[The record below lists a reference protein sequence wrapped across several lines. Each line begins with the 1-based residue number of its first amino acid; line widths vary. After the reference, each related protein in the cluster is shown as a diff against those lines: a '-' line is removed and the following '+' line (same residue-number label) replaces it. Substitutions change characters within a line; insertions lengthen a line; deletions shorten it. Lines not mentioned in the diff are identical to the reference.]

1 MHVRVMH
8 HGRAPGV
15 QHGGDADAGAEV
27 LGVSRDSAHR
37 LGRDLEQ
44 EIIDDRLVLV
54 GDVANRRRQ
63 CEDDVEV
70 RHRE

>member
-15 QHGGDADAGAEV
+15 QHGGDTDAGAEV
-27 LGVSRDSAHR
+27 LGVRRDSAHR

-44 EIIDDRLVLV
+44 EIIDDRLFW
-54 GDVANRRRQ
+54 
-63 CEDDVEV
+63 
-70 RHRE
+70 